1 MLLAQAWIHDLS
13 PFLVEFSDGVGLRW
27 YGLSYIAGFGVG
39 WLLLRWLA
47 GSARTPLRPEM
58 VGDLLLSCVVGV
70 LVGGRLGYVAFYD
83 PSLLWTFD
91 AGPPWW
97 GLLAIHKGGMAS
109 HGGLVGVAVAG
120 WIFARRWGLHPRHAF
135 DALAVAAPPGLCF
148 GRTAN
153 FINGELWGRPMAA
166 AAQADPPWFAIKY
179 PEELLRAPIEVQ
191 RAALESLGPLASG
204 TEPIVNAVTAVYAGG
219 AEGAEV
225 AERIAPYLTAY
236 WPSQVFQAT
245 AEGPILLTAVLI
257 AWFWP
262 RRHAGTVGATWL
274 LVYGVLRIVTEQFRQ
289 PDEGVA
295 LLLGLSRGQVLSV
308 LMVVAGAT
316 LLWRWSR
323 RDVPTPPEATPG
335 APASPT
341 SPAA

>member
-47 GSARTPLRPEM
+47 GSARTTLRPEM
-58 VGDLLLSCVVGV
+58 VSDLLLSCVVGV

-97 GLLAIHKGGMAS
+97 GLLALQKGGMAS
-109 HGGLVGVAVAG
+109 HGGLIGVCIAA
-120 WIFARRWGLHPRHAF
+120 WMFARRWGLHPRHVL
-135 DALAVAAPPGLCF
+135 DGLAVAGTPGLFF

-153 FINGELWGRPMAA
+153 FINGELWGRPMSA
-166 AAQADPPWFAIKY
+166 AAQADPPWYAMKY
-179 PEELLRAPIEVQ
+179 PEELLRAPIQVQ

-204 TEPIVNAVTAVYAGG
+204 TDPIANAVTAVYAGNT
-219 AEGAEV
+219 EV
-225 AERIAPYLTAY
+225 AERIAPHLTAY

-245 AEGPILLTAVLI
+245 AEGPVLLAAVLI

-262 RRHAGTVGATWL
+262 RRRPGTVAATWL
-274 LVYGVLRIVTEQFRQ
+274 VVYGILRIVTEQFRQ
-289 PDEGVA
+289 PDAGIS

-308 LMVVAGAT
+308 LMVIAGAL

-323 RDVPTPPEATPG
+323 HDVPVIEAKSAD
-335 APASPT
+335 APSPST
-341 SPAA
+341 STSAEV